1 MARPVQLSMAVDTV
15 PIAVPTYGQGR
26 DGRSALHAGFGLY
39 DFLTTHRNDGIA
51 DPSRRLPSS
60 RTISRKA
67 VLEMFPSL
75 PEAGLTGAAIYA
87 DAQMHHPAR
96 LALALLRSAVE
107 AGAQAANALQAT
119 GIVRKGITVTG
130 VGVRATTSGEP
141 FVIRGRMV
149 VNTAGAWAARILEEG
164 LGITF
169 DPPLAFSRRL
179 SLVVG
184 RRPTQSIGLALLDES
199 RDSRTLLGRSKHH
212 LFVLPWRD
220 STILGEWHRAYSG
233 VPEEI
238 DVTDEEVET
247 YIGDINDRCPGLR
260 LHPREVLQRNAA
272 LALLERNKGGTRPMR
287 DVAQARFVDHAVVH
301 GTRGIISLVGA
312 TWGTARL
319 DAVRVVDEV
328 FRRSGMTPGPVR
340 TLAVPVHGGDL
351 ESFDGLVQEV
361 HAAAQPLGVT
371 RDRGQA
377 LALAHNHGTAFKEIF
392 DLVREDSSLAASLPG
407 TRVLR
412 AEVVHAVRMEMA
424 LTLDD
429 VVNRRT
435 DLGLEGRPAQALE
448 EAAYLIGSEL
458 GWRADRTRR
467 EVALAVGS
475 PLPVATSPVAEHAR
489 A

>member
-39 DFLTTHRNDGIA
+39 DFLPTHRNDGIA

-107 AGAQAANALQAT
+107 AGVQAANALQAT
-119 GIVRKGITVTG
+119 GIVRKGISVTG

-199 RDSRTLLGRSKHH
+199 RDSRTLLVLCSQS
-212 LFVLPWRD
+212 LFRFAD
-220 STILGEWHRAYSG
+220 LG
-233 VPEEI
+233 
-238 DVTDEEVET
+238 D
-247 YIGDINDRCPGLR
+247 
-260 LHPREVLQRNAA
+260 
-272 LALLERNKGGTRPMR
+272 
-287 DVAQARFVDHAVVH
+287 
-301 GTRGIISLVGA
+301 
-312 TWGTARL
+312 
-319 DAVRVVDEV
+319 
-328 FRRSGMTPGPVR
+328 
-340 TLAVPVHGGDL
+340 
-351 ESFDGLVQEV
+351 DGLCRGG
-361 HAAAQPLGVT
+361 PDKGCGVIVS
-371 RDRGQA
+371 A
-377 LALAHNHGTAFKEIF
+377 IN
-392 DLVREDSSLAASLPG
+392 V
-407 TRVLR
+407 
-412 AEVVHAVRMEMA
+412 
-424 LTLDD
+424 
-429 VVNRRT
+429 
-435 DLGLEGRPAQALE
+435 
-448 EAAYLIGSEL
+448 
-458 GWRADRTRR
+458 
-467 EVALAVGS
+467 
-475 PLPVATSPVAEHAR
+475 
-489 A
+489 